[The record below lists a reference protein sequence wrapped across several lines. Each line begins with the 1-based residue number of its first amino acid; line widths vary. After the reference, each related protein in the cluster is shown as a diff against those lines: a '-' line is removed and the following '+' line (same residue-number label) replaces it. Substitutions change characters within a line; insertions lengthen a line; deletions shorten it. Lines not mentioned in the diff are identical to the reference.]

1 MAITLDDLLGL
12 KRTSQNTEQEMTF
25 PSWDEVQNRNRVSAN
40 NNATPYTVERP
51 AIRPYNEN
59 AQMNFEQPVSSEYKP
74 RYNMYGQTS
83 EQVQDF
89 RTRNSYFP
97 EQTQRVSAPARP
109 EERKPGYYQMGISDL
124 SPNEP
129 MALEAKLNYNSNAR
143 VEDAAENVERVSI
156 FTNVKSEH
164 KKETSKRAKLSTKGK
179 ILFAVYFAVVILV
192 AVLIIVN
199 AGDLNRGTAT
209 TPSSSVSGVVGDA
222 PQSHILADY
231 AIDCEYGTAFNIK

>member
-12 KRTSQNTEQEMTF
+12 KRQSQNTEQEIVF
-25 PSWDEVQNRNRVSAN
+25 PSWDEVQNRNTVSAN
-40 NNATPYTVERP
+40 NNATPFTAERP

-59 AQMNFEQPVSSEYKP
+59 AQRSFEQPVPQEFKP
-74 RYNMYGQTS
+74 RFNMYGQTS

-97 EQTQRVSAPARP
+97 EQTQRVSAPVRQ
-109 EERKPGYYQMGISDL
+109 EERIPEYYQMGISEVTTDDIESYRQRL
-124 SPNEP
+124 G
-129 MALEAKLNYNSNAR
+129 YTTNAR
-143 VEDAAENVERVSI
+143 VDDPAENVERVSI